1 MDEKLYSVSEAVRLI
16 GVESHVLRYWEEELN
31 IPIQRTSLGHRTYS
45 EKNIETF
52 RQVKD
57 WKQKGIQ
64 LKAIRLLL
72 EETPGM
78 ESALHTVAY
87 REAEHGANPEP
98 AQMRNVAENCGFEKK
113 EADVVE
119 TERIE
124 IKNTRSAIERERYS
138 DSNPTG
144 PHKSEEN
151 NPTGHHKNEEKNAT
165 DQTEGKNWEKASD
178 EERRELIYEIISTE
192 EPQDDMEKAIQ
203 LLKQMME
210 EVVGEQNK
218 KLEEQLIEQLR
229 DEMELL
235 YLQYLQAMQEAAAS
249 REKEE
254 GKIKKIFRRFFPGT
268 K

>member
-72 EETPGM
+72 EETPEM

-98 AQMRNVAENCGFEKK
+98 AQMRNVAENRRFEKK

-124 IKNTRSAIERERYS
+124 IKNTRSAIEREKYS
-138 DSNPTG
+138 AST
-144 PHKSEEN
+144 
-151 NPTGHHKNEEKNAT
+151 PTGHHKNEEKNAT
-165 DQTEGKNWEKASD
+165 DHTEGKNWENASD

-218 KLEEQLIEQLR
+218 KLEERLIEQLR

>member
-72 EETPGM
+72 EEKPGM

-87 REAEHGANPEP
+87 REAEHDANPETS
-98 AQMRNVAENCGFEKK
+98 QTGNAEENYKSEKKNQAEGRRWK
-113 EADVVE
+113 EADE
-119 TERIE
+119 
-124 IKNTRSAIERERYS
+124 
-138 DSNPTG
+138 
-144 PHKSEEN
+144 
-151 NPTGHHKNEEKNAT
+151 
-165 DQTEGKNWEKASD
+165 

-235 YLQYLQAMQEAAAS
+235 YLQYLQAIQEAAAS
-249 REKEE
+249 REKEQ
-254 GKIKKIFRRFFPGT
+254 GKIKQIFRRLFPGR

>member
-72 EETPGM
+72 EEKPGM

-87 REAEHGANPEP
+87 REAEHDANPETS
-98 AQMRNVAENCGFEKK
+98 QTGNAEENYKSEKKSQAEGKRWK
-113 EADVVE
+113 EADE
-119 TERIE
+119 
-124 IKNTRSAIERERYS
+124 
-138 DSNPTG
+138 
-144 PHKSEEN
+144 
-151 NPTGHHKNEEKNAT
+151 
-165 DQTEGKNWEKASD
+165 

-235 YLQYLQAMQEAAAS
+235 YLQYLQAIQEAAAS
-249 REKEE
+249 REKEQ
-254 GKIKKIFRRFFPGT
+254 GKIKQIFRRLFPGR